1 MALSYE
7 RSAMSAIYS
16 YPPPIAGTPR
26 HPESPLVLVVD
37 DDADEG
43 EAKAAD
49 LRRAGL
55 RVRTALTADNAVDC
69 CRTQPFDAVVIDHHA
84 DDEYSETVLEE
95 APDVG
100 PAVIVSTAPIPDVAD
115 LGTRHVDK
123 VFAVKMEPVE
133 PTELVEVVQE
143 AVAASN
149 MPRSP

>member
-1 MALSYE
+1 MPVPNDQPVVAGAPAVPGS
-7 RSAMSAIYS
+7 
-16 YPPPIAGTPR
+16 PI
-26 HPESPLVLVVD
+26 VLVVD
-37 DDADEG
+37 DDADGG
-43 EAKAAD
+43 EARADD

-55 RVRTALTADNAVDC
+55 RVRTALTAENAIDC
-69 CRTQPFDAVVIDHHA
+69 CKAQPFDAVVIDHHA

-100 PAVIVSTAPIPDVAD
+100 PAVIMSTAPIPDVAD

-123 VFAVKMEPVE
+123 VFAVKTEPIE
-133 PTELVEVVQE
+133 PAELVRVVQE